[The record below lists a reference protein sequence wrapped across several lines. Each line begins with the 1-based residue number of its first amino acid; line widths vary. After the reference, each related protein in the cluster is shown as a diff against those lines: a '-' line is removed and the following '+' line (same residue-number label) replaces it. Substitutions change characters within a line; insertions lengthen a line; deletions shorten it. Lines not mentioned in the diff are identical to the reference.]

1 MTKLLIVDDHAIVRE
16 GLKKALSTYGFDSI
30 HEADSVASARAAI
43 AQLNPQVVTIDI
55 NLGDGTG
62 FELITWIRSISKE
75 IAIIVLTL
83 HDDSNSVLAAKRA
96 GASAFVSKSEPIPQ
110 LLLAI
115 QQSLL
120 APMSFNSQQ
129 IAQGFDEV
137 FAQLTP
143 REFDLIA
150 ALEKGMSTQQIAET
164 LFITQATVK
173 THLASIYRKL
183 EVTNRSAAV
192 HIAKKRGLTS

>member
-16 GLKKALSTYGFDSI
+16 GLKKALANQGFDSI
-30 HEADSVASARAAI
+30 YEADSVSCARAAI
-43 AQLNPQVVTIDI
+43 AQFNPQVVTIDI

-62 FELITWIRSISKE
+62 FELITWIRSLSKE

-83 HDDSNSVLAAKRA
+83 HDDANSVIAAQKA
-96 GASAFVSKSEPIPQ
+96 GASSFISKSEPIAS
-110 LLLAI
+110 LLTAI
-115 QQSLL
+115 QQALI
-120 APMSFNSQQ
+120 APLSFNSHLLVNVYQQ
-129 IAQGFDEV
+129 V
-137 FAQLTP
+137 FSQLTP

-150 ALEKGMSTQQIAET
+150 ALEKGQSTDQISKN
-164 LFITQATVK
+164 LFISQATVK

-192 HIAKKRGLTS
+192 HAAKKRGLIS